1 MNNKVNGQ
9 QTIIKGIKQRI
20 LFNKSE
26 HQTLMN
32 GIE

>member
-1 MNNKVNGQ
+1 MNRKVNGQ

-20 LFNKSE
+20 IFNKSE
-26 HQTLMN
+26 QQTLIS